1 MHKCTCIII
10 KGIETSVFH
19 YKQLS
24 PLNTEI
30 KSIDFSNSYQH
41 DQAQINIIF
50 KIDYVCCNSFSLKK
64 YTSCTII
71 WVKNLVDTQDVKK
84 GGCTKVME
92 FSKIFIK
99 YRNLDFF
106 FFISVYLKEYI
117 AKNYLSPSKL
127 WSYIY
132 M

>member
-30 KSIDFSNSYQH
+30 KSIDFSNSYQ
-41 DQAQINIIF
+41 AQINIIF
-50 KIDYVCCNSFSLKK
+50 KIDYVCCNSFSWKK

-84 GGCTKVME
+84 GG
-92 FSKIFIK
+92 
-99 YRNLDFF
+99 
-106 FFISVYLKEYI
+106 
-117 AKNYLSPSKL
+117 
-127 WSYIY
+127 
-132 M
+132 